1 VGPGEVVK
9 TPPADLHV
17 VQPGRS
23 RLTFAF
29 ASMKPKNFFSTWA
42 RQRNAIWGEVV
53 PDICATASVAASYD
67 NMEIDSYASNPAPST
82 VENPGEESGAGP
94 CDSTSELSASV
105 KKLTVVDSQS
115 ARCSE
120 RASEEIPVKRVG
132 PAHAVQVSSESW
144 TQVSITPARFSVA
157 YLRRRF
163 SVTGRFS
170 GKVKMMKEAPEAMK
184 IAEAS
189 EANSGKMAEE
199 QAAAAAAVKKNVKGN
214 DEARRP
220 KRSSDLE

>member
-1 VGPGEVVK
+1 
-9 TPPADLHV
+9 
-17 VQPGRS
+17 
-23 RLTFAF
+23 
-29 ASMKPKNFFSTWA
+29 MKPKNFFSTWA

-94 CDSTSELSASV
+94 GDSTSELSASV

-144 TQVSITPARFSVA
+144 THTYTAPIVKVDSNNAIAAGLNNSSKVLCCVPQKEV
-157 YLRRRF
+157 LRHGEVLR
-163 SVTGRFS
+163 
-170 GKVKMMKEAPEAMK
+170 E
-184 IAEAS
+184 S
-189 EANSGKMAEE
+189 ED
-199 QAAAAAAVKKNVKGN
+199 
-214 DEARRP
+214 DE
-220 KRSSDLE
+220 RSSRSNENCRSFGSE